1 MDLISIVQSF
11 IPLVLTV
18 ALVASVLMLAH
29 RMLIVRHRDKGSEHL
44 FSRQLWMLLLTI
56 AGLIAITL
64 SLPVGDSTRNQII
77 GLIGLVIS
85 GVFAF
90 ASTNIFSNLAAG
102 LLLRVTKPFGVGDF
116 ISISGHFGRVS
127 ERGLF
132 DTELASDSGEL
143 IALPNTLLIS
153 SPVHTIP
160 ANRALVSATVSLGY
174 DVHHDIIIG
183 LLKEAAEQCELASAF
198 VQVLSLG
205 DFSVN
210 YRISG
215 VLQESK
221 GIVTARSELH
231 RSMLNVLH
239 EAGIEIV
246 SPNFMNQRPLKDGV
260 QFIPVQPR
268 AKKVVEEESDA
279 ESVLFEKAEVAAQR
293 EDQIAMLKAEIAD
306 LSNFK
311 DAAEGDEK
319 SALKERISGLEA
331 ELQIVLET
339 KPEDVTDMVG
349 DVSQEGHGAMA
360 LNVKGDLEAVQNN
373 GRVEGA
379 NEEIKGEKPT
389 L

>member
-1 MDLISIVQSF
+1 MHVIDLALSF
-11 IPLVLTV
+11 VPLLLTIAITV
-18 ALVASVLMLAH
+18 GLLSFAH
-29 RMLIVRHRDKGSEHL
+29 HFLIVRHRDQGSEHL
-44 FSRQLWMLLLTI
+44 FSRQIWMLLLTI

-64 SLPVGDSTRNQII
+64 SLPVSDSTRNQII

-102 LLLRVTKPFGVGDF
+102 LLLRVTKPFGLGDF
-116 ISISGHFGRVS
+116 ISVAGHFGRVS

-160 ANRALVSATVSLGY
+160 ASRALVSATVSLGY
-174 DVHHDIIIG
+174 DVHHDKIID
-183 LLKEAAEQCELASAF
+183 LLKEAAEKCELASCF
-198 VQVLSLG
+198 VQVMSLG

-239 EAGIEIV
+239 KAGIEIV

-260 QFIPVQPR
+260 QFIPVKPR
-268 AKKVVEEESDA
+268 AKKVVEEEFDA
-279 ESVLFEKAEVAAQR
+279 ESVLFEKAEVAMQR
-293 EDQIAMLKAEIAD
+293 EDQIAAKKAEIAELD
-306 LSNFK
+306 VLK
-311 DAAEGDEK
+311 DTAEGEEK
-319 SALKERISGLEA
+319 SALKERIAGLDA
-331 ELQIVLET
+331 DLQVLLET
-339 KPEDVTDMVG
+339 KPDDVAKI
-349 DVSQEGHGAMA
+349 EGIT
-360 LNVKGDLEAVQNN
+360 
-373 GRVEGA
+373 EGA
-379 NEEIKGEKPT
+379 PVSTMESALGGMTGEKPKV
-389 L
+389 

>member
-1 MDLISIVQSF
+1 MDFYTEIRAVV
-11 IPLVLTV
+11 PLLVTV
-18 ALVASVLMLAH
+18 SVVVSLLMLAH
-29 RMLIVRHRDKGSEHL
+29 KFIIVRHREKGSEHL
-44 FSRQLWMLLLTI
+44 FSRQLWMMFFTI

-85 GVFAF
+85 GIFAF

-102 LLLRVTKPFGVGDF
+102 LLLRVTQPFALGDF
-116 ISISGHFGRVS
+116 ISVAGHFGRVS

-174 DVHHDIIIG
+174 DVHHDKIIE
-183 LLKEAAEQCELASAF
+183 LLKEAAEHCELASPF

-231 RSMLNVLH
+231 RSMLNTLH
-239 EAGIEIV
+239 KAGVEIV

-260 QFIPVQPR
+260 LFIPTQPR
-268 AKKVVEEESDA
+268 TKKAVEEDSDA
-279 ESVLFEKAEVAAQR
+279 ESVLFEKAEIAKQR
-293 EDQIAMLKAEIAD
+293 EDHIAELKAEIEQ
-306 LSNFK
+306 LTVLK

-319 SALKERISGLEA
+319 STLKDRISALSI
-331 ELQIVLET
+331 ELQQVLET
-339 KPEDVTDMVG
+339 TPEETLEGIG
-349 DVSQEGHGAMA
+349 DNTKA
-360 LNVKGDLEAVQNN
+360 
-373 GRVEGA
+373 
-379 NEEIKGEKPT
+379 
-389 L
+389 

>member
-1 MDLISIVQSF
+1 MHIIDLALSF
-11 IPLVLTV
+11 IPLLLTT
-18 ALVASVLMLAH
+18 AITIGLLLLAH
-29 RMLIVRHRDKGSEHL
+29 YILIVRHREKGSEHL
-44 FSRQLWMLLLTI
+44 FSRQLTMLVLTI

-64 SLPVGDSTRNQII
+64 SLPVSDSTRNQII
-77 GLIGLVIS
+77 ALIGLVIS

-102 LLLRVTKPFGVGDF
+102 LLLRVTQPFALGDF
-116 ISISGHFGRVS
+116 ITVAGHFGRVS

-174 DVHHDIIIG
+174 DVHHDTIIS
-183 LLKEAAEQCELASAF
+183 LLKEAAEKCELASPF

-205 DFSVN
+205 DFSVV

-231 RSMLNVLH
+231 RSMLNTLH
-239 EAGIEIV
+239 KAGVEIV

-260 QFIPVQPR
+260 QFIPVPPR
-268 AKKVVEEESDA
+268 FKKAKEDESDA
-279 ESVLFEKAEVAAQR
+279 ESVLFEKAEIAKQR
-293 EDQIAMLKAEIAD
+293 EDQIVAMKLEIAD
-306 LSNFK
+306 LTLLK
-311 DAAEGDEK
+311 DSAEGDEK
-319 SALKERISGLEA
+319 VALKEQIANKEVELQLVLEA
-331 ELQIVLET
+331 
-339 KPEDVTDMVG
+339 KPEDTTPASSGSDNIDG
-349 DVSQEGHGAMA
+349 T
-360 LNVKGDLEAVQNN
+360 
-373 GRVEGA
+373 
-379 NEEIKGEKPT
+379 KPKV
-389 L
+389 